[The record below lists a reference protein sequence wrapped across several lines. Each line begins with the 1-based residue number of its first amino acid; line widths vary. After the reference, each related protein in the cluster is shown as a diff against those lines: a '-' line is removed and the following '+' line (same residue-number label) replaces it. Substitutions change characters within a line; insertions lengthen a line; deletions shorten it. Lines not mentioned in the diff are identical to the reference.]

1 MITLIPITEEA
12 LPVSVGVVK
21 VLFVVSWFQMITL
34 NHTNDSDASPVSCL
48 IGAHT
53 PKLKSKN

>member
-34 NHTNDSDASPVSCL
+34 NHTNDSDASLVFSL

-53 PKLKSKN
+53 PKLKYKN

>member
-1 MITLIPITEEA
+1 MIALIPITEEA

-34 NHTNDSDASPVSCL
+34 NHTNDSDASLVFSL
-48 IGAHT
+48 
-53 PKLKSKN
+53 